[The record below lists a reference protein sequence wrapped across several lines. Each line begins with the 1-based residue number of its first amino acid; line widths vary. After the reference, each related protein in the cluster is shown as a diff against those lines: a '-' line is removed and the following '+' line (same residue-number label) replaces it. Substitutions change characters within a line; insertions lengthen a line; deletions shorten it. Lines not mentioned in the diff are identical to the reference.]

1 MWVFVLCFATAI
13 ANSAS
18 TVGDSISREC
28 GIDENQPPL
37 RTFANPEGKNTWREY
52 RSVKDAPE
60 IQSFGQLAELWAGSE
75 GKTFILL
82 EEPSE
87 DWATYTGY
95 CYNKI
100 GQLMALR
107 FEVRTA
113 WGWGYREDGPIVT
126 GILSPKTA
134 TFFNTSNDASI
145 EKPEQA
151 AEVADALKPSIYA
164 RKSRLPFAKLLRR

>member
-1 MWVFVLCFATAI
+1 MEIQFR
-13 ANSAS
+13 ANAGLTRTNRPYES
-18 TVGDSISREC
+18 SRTQKE
-28 GIDENQPPL
+28 
-37 RTFANPEGKNTWREY
+37 KNTWREY

-100 GQLMALR
+100 GQLIALR

-113 WGWGYREDGPIVT
+113 WDWGYREDGPIVS
-126 GILSPKTA
+126 GILRPQTA
-134 TFFNTSNDASI
+134 TFFDTSNDASI